1 MQKYEVIKFKDN
13 EFEMDVNVSPN
24 EETVWLTQNEISQLF
39 DTTKQNVSLHI
50 NKAFKEKE
58 FDKKSVVKD
67 FFTTAS
73 DGKLYKTKHY
83 NLDVIISVGY
93 RVKSNR

>member
-1 MQKYEVIKFKDN
+1 MQKYEVFKFKDN
-13 EFEMDVNVSPN
+13 EFEMDVNVSPK

-58 FDKKSVVKD
+58 FDKNQLSR
-67 FFTTAS
+67 
-73 DGKLYKTKHY
+73 
-83 NLDVIISVGY
+83 ISLQLQVMGNCI
-93 RVKSNR
+93 KQNTIT